1 MCRWTKGE
9 EKTRA
14 QGRANIKFL
23 LKLFSKSLQGV
34 GQRPTTLPLP
44 LPLVGGSLKKARE
57 TGAFGPAF
65 PGPQRSCPLSH
76 GCRRASSPRGGAK
89 YVRRQKLAQSQVS
102 PPPLGEV
109 PPQGAER
116 ANPPP
121 ARTCVFLL
129 HRRGVQPPVSPAGS
143 VGPERSP
150 LGTRTPKARLESPGT
165 GPQGRRWE
173 NEHLIKKARFYAGSI
188 RCSGEHLKGRYFLKV
203 LM

>member
-34 GQRPTTLPLP
+34 GQRPTTLT

-65 PGPQRSCPLSH
+65 PGRRRSCPLSH

-121 ARTCVFLL
+121 ARTCAILL
-129 HRRGVQPPVSPAGS
+129 MSTSGASCPRRELPGVQPP
-143 VGPERSP
+143 
-150 LGTRTPKARLESPGT
+150 RLESPGT
-165 GPQGRRWE
+165 GPPGPE
-173 NEHLIKKARFYAGSI
+173 IGK
-188 RCSGEHLKGRYFLKV
+188 
-203 LM
+203 

>member
-1 MCRWTKGE
+1 MK
-9 EKTRA
+9 KKPRA

-44 LPLVGGSLKKARE
+44 LVGGSLKKARE

-65 PGPQRSCPLSH
+65 PGRRRSCPLSH

-109 PPQGAER
+109 SCQRHDGEGSLPA
-116 ANPPP
+116 
-121 ARTCVFLL
+121 ARTQL
-129 HRRGVQPPVSPAGS
+129 
-143 VGPERSP
+143 
-150 LGTRTPKARLESPGT
+150 
-165 GPQGRRWE
+165 PQGRRWE
-173 NEHLIKKARFYAGSI
+173 NEHLIKKARFYAGPI